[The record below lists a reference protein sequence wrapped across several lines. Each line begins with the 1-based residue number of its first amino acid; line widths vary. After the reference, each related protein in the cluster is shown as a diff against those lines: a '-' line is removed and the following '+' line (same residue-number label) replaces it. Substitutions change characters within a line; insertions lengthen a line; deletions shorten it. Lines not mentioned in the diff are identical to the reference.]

1 MNRFGLAAAPVG
13 STHVSRR
20 LHLELLED
28 RVVLT
33 NVTLSIPTNLNAFQG
48 GVVAVPVNINQ
59 LTDGAGLSGISSANF
74 AIDYDPSVF
83 TVSPTDIHLGT
94 VPASGVS
101 WTDTVNQLT
110 GQLGINITNTWKP
123 ITTTFGDSLVTIDFH
138 VQALA
143 PLGNTPINLAA
154 TNSVGGLTT
163 TAVFDQNSNQY
174 TLTPAPTNGSNDSGV
189 DGSVN
194 ILSSASAPAL
204 GSWVAAPDLT
214 LAPSAGNPSGI
225 GTMLLLTNGTV
236 MATGGSNNN
245 SQDWF
250 QLTPNPTTGSYAT
263 GSWTKLTSMSTM
275 RRFFGSVVLNNG
287 MVMVVG
293 GEYTGSNNSTASD
306 NATGEIYDPTTGM
319 WKTISVFPTGSFGDG
334 QLELM
339 NDGTVLAGYLNGG
352 QTYRYNPTTDSWTTD
367 AVMLNG
373 DRPNEESWIKLPDGS
388 ILTYEIFGSQPQTGQ
403 RFVTQAIASAVG
415 TASTP
420 ITITTPNPLTSA
432 FTTGASVTIVGVAG
446 FAAANGTFNITVTGT
461 NTFTLDGTTGT
472 IGSGTANTGSADQWV
487 AAGTVPVKLATS
499 PVSASDTI
507 VSAVGSAST
516 PITITSTTHL
526 PAALTT
532 GASVMISGVAGFAAA
547 NGTFNITVTGAEHVH
562 VERHH
567 R

>member
-1 MNRFGLAAAPVG
+1 MRFQPTSFRESLRSGRGTRRVDSRA
-13 STHVSRR
+13 RR

-204 GSWVAAPDLT
+204 GSWVAAQISPWRR
-214 LAPSAGNPSGI
+214 PQ
-225 GTMLLLTNGTV
+225 V
-236 MATGGSNNN
+236 
-245 SQDWF
+245 
-250 QLTPNPTTGSYAT
+250 TPA
-263 GSWTKLTSMSTM
+263 
-275 RRFFGSVVLNNG
+275 
-287 MVMVVG
+287 
-293 GEYTGSNNSTASD
+293 
-306 NATGEIYDPTTGM
+306 
-319 WKTISVFPTGSFGDG
+319 
-334 QLELM
+334 
-339 NDGTVLAGYLNGG
+339 
-352 QTYRYNPTTDSWTTD
+352 
-367 AVMLNG
+367 
-373 DRPNEESWIKLPDGS
+373 
-388 ILTYEIFGSQPQTGQ
+388 
-403 RFVTQAIASAVG
+403 ASA
-415 TASTP
+415 P
-420 ITITTPNPLTSA
+420 CC
-432 FTTGASVTIVGVAG
+432 F
-446 FAAANGTFNITVTGT
+446 
-461 NTFTLDGTTGT
+461 
-472 IGSGTANTGSADQWV
+472 
-487 AAGTVPVKLATS
+487 
-499 PVSASDTI
+499 
-507 VSAVGSAST
+507 
-516 PITITSTTHL
+516 
-526 PAALTT
+526 
-532 GASVMISGVAGFAAA
+532 
-547 NGTFNITVTGAEHVH
+547 
-562 VERHH
+562 
-567 R
+567 